1 MLRQL
6 QQSKDF
12 IDYDVEVITKDRVS
26 EYYETLVIKK
36 EAIEI
41 LKTIKDVKIFEYSY
55 KMSTDYY
62 INFTDEVADAILNGK
77 TLNNLIELCLKKGI
91 ANTYI
96 IGELIKLNVKIKG
109 AKNMDDTLKG
119 AFASALEVTK
129 NIDSNKIRSYR
140 AKLMSA
146 LIARD
151 RMKVFDVLLQLSD
164 YSQVNFSFVYKL
176 YEDFDANIEVAYT
189 FVNAL
194 GTVIKKSEDGKNKED

>member
-1 MLRQL
+1 
-6 QQSKDF
+6 
-12 IDYDVEVITKDRVS
+12 
-26 EYYETLVIKK
+26 
-36 EAIEI
+36 
-41 LKTIKDVKIFEYSY
+41 
-55 KMSTDYY
+55 
-62 INFTDEVADAILNGK
+62 
-77 TLNNLIELCLKKGI
+77 
-91 ANTYI
+91 
-96 IGELIKLNVKIKG
+96 
-109 AKNMDDTLKG
+109 MDDTLKG